1 MPCKHAQFCLS
12 LIFVYLDAA
21 CSLHMYLDR
30 VWTDMDIYIGI
41 IMIIIIEKI
50 IVMVVMIEMME
61 IGWWH

>member
-1 MPCKHAQFCLS
+1 
-12 LIFVYLDAA
+12 
-21 CSLHMYLDR
+21 MYLDR